1 MGVARMLLHACKT
14 GFDGLE
20 WREGVYMTPNETR
33 FSFVDDTSIHSPC
46 SLLRCDVM
54 HLSALEREFVVV
66 CIGLRRFIHSDALIT
81 VRLQK

>member
-1 MGVARMLLHACKT
+1 MYNGVARMLLHACKT

-46 SLLRCDVM
+46 SLFRCDVM
-54 HLSALEREFVVV
+54 
-66 CIGLRRFIHSDALIT
+66 
-81 VRLQK
+81 